1 MLRSDSESGNPAAR
15 VSFFRLIAFVLPS
28 ISLAAVGMPL
38 VVHLPQFYA
47 SKEIGLSLVVTG
59 SVFTLMRLLDVAID
73 PIAGYVSDRWV
84 TRWGRRRPMLVVGAP
99 LLAIGVWQ
107 VFVPGGPV
115 SATHLGFWL
124 FVMYLGY
131 SMCIIP
137 HLSWGSEITPDY
149 HERSRVFGW
158 MQAFTVAGMMG
169 VLILP
174 AILENIGIAQHSTQ
188 IMAMAVFTIV
198 TLVPGVALC
207 VIAVPEPETRLKTTA
222 PFWPTLKFM
231 LRNRAMLTVISV
243 DFLEAVN
250 QGARGATFFFFATIA
265 IGLPK
270 TANSILLLYFLVGV
284 ACIPLWIMISR
295 RIGKHKTMVAAF
307 VYGICAAPLLLIIP
321 YGNIWVAG
329 AVLVLTGV
337 PYGAPSFLLR
347 SMMADVTDVDAAENN
362 AERAGLMYS
371 FLSLTSKFG
380 VGLSV
385 FVTFTALSLIGF
397 DPKATHIA
405 PDLPEHLR
413 LVYVAIP
420 MFFNVLCLAAV
431 LGYPIDEHKQR
442 AVREEIERR
451 RQIGVPPGILE
462 GDGVIE
468 TAASEAALA
477 AEGTRQ

>member
-1 MLRSDSESGNPAAR
+1 MADSDGVKVSPQSR
-15 VSFFRLIAFVLPS
+15 VGWFQLIAYALPG
-28 ISLAAVGMPL
+28 ISFAAVGMPL

-59 SVFTLMRLLDVAID
+59 SVFTLMRLLDVVID
-73 PIAGYVSDRWV
+73 PIAGYVSDRWL
-84 TRWGRRRPMLVVGAP
+84 TRWGRRRPMLTIGAP
-99 LLAIGVWQ
+99 LLALGVWQ

-169 VLILP
+169 VLVLP
-174 AILENIGIAQHSTQ
+174 AVLENIGISAHSTQ
-188 IMAMAVFTIV
+188 IMAMAVFTLV
-198 TLVPGVALC
+198 TLVPSVILC
-207 VIAVPEPETRLKTTA
+207 VTVVPEPQIKLKTSA

-231 LRNRAMLTVISV
+231 LRNRAMLSVMAV
-243 DFLEAVN
+243 DFLESVN

-284 ACIPLWIMISR
+284 ACIPLWMAISR
-295 RIGKHKTMVAAF
+295 RIGKHKTMIAAF
-307 VYGICAAPLLLIIP
+307 AYGICAAPLLLVIP
-321 YGNIWVAG
+321 YGNVWIAG

-337 PYGAPSFLLR
+337 PYGAPAFLIR
-347 SMMADVTDVDAAENN
+347 SMMADVSDADTAEND

-380 VGLSV
+380 IGLSV
-385 FVTFTALSLIGF
+385 FVTFLALSLIGF
-397 DPKATHIA
+397 DPKAAHFA
-405 PDLPEHLR
+405 PDLPMHLR

-420 MFFNVLCLAAV
+420 MVFNVLGLVAI
-431 LGYPIDEHKQR
+431 LGYPIDEVKQR
-442 AVREEIERR
+442 ALRDEIERR
-451 RQIGVPPGILE
+451 RQRSVPPGVLE
-462 GDGVIE
+462 GDGVVE
-468 TAASEAALA
+468 TAANETLA
-477 AEGTRQ
+477 IEGSKP

>member
-1 MLRSDSESGNPAAR
+1 MRIGW
-15 VSFFRLIAFVLPS
+15 VQLIAYALPS

-59 SVFTLMRLLDVAID
+59 SVFTLMRLLDVIID

-84 TRWGRRRPMLVVGAP
+84 TRWGRRRPMLAIGAP
-99 LLAIGVWQ
+99 LLALGAWQ

-115 SATHLGFWL
+115 TAVHLGFWL

-131 SMCIIP
+131 STCIIP
-137 HLSWGSEITPDY
+137 HLSWGSEITADY

-169 VLILP
+169 VLVLP
-174 AILENIGIAQHSTQ
+174 AILENIGISSHATQ
-188 IMAMAVFTIV
+188 IMAMAIFTLV
-198 TLVPGVALC
+198 TLAPGVILC
-207 VIAVPEPETRLKTTA
+207 VAIVPEPEIKLKTSA

-231 LRNRAMLTVISV
+231 LRNRAMLTVMAV
-243 DFLEAVN
+243 DFLESVN
-250 QGARGATFFFFATIA
+250 QGARGATFFFFATVA

-284 ACIPLWIMISR
+284 ACIPIWMAVSR
-295 RIGKHKTMVAAF
+295 RIGKHKTMIAAF
-307 VYGICAAPLLLIIP
+307 AYGICAAPLLLIIP
-321 YGNIWVAG
+321 YGNVWVAG

-337 PYGAPSFLLR
+337 PYGAPAFLIR
-347 SMMADVTDVDAAENN
+347 SMMADVSDADTAENN

-380 VGLSV
+380 IGLSV
-385 FVTFTALSLIGF
+385 FVTFLALSLIGF
-397 DPKATHIA
+397 DPKASHIA
-405 PDLPEHLR
+405 PDLPMHLR

-420 MFFNVLCLAAV
+420 LVFNVLCLAAV
-431 LGYPIDEHKQR
+431 LGYPIDEIKQR
-442 AVREEIERR
+442 ALREEIERR
-451 RQIGVPPGILE
+451 RERIVPPGILE
-462 GDGVIE
+462 GDGVVE
-468 TAASEAALA
+468 TAANETFV
-477 AEGTRQ
+477 AERS